1 MIPIAYNIRSLTVRR
16 TTTIAAALGLALVV
30 FIFASVMMLTN
41 GLKQMSMRAADP
53 DVAIV
58 LRKGSDVELSSGIDE
73 SNIALIAATPGV
85 AQATSGR
92 PQAVGELVVV
102 VLLEKNSGGFS
113 NVTLRGVPDN
123 VMAFRPDVKIIEGR
137 AATPGTDEAIVGKS
151 IQGRFAGL
159 EVGKQIEMR
168 KNRPLKIVGVFEDD
182 GSAFESEVWGDMN
195 VIRATFGRQG
205 IVSSVRVRLDSPTK
219 FDAFKA
225 EVETNRQLDVTTMRD
240 GEFYERSSHGTA
252 LFLSVLGFIIAFFF
266 SIGAIIGAMITMHA
280 TVAQRQRE
288 IGTLRALGFSRLQ
301 ILSSFLLESVALAL
315 LGGVIGAGAALLMGM
330 KRITLMNN
338 ATWSEL
344 SFRFEPTPKILI
356 TAIAVA
362 AVMGILG
369 GFFPA
374 IRAARINP
382 VQAMRGA

>member
-58 LRKGSDVELSSGIDE
+58 LRKGSDVELSSGIEE
-73 SNIALIAATPGV
+73 SNISLIAATPGV

-92 PQAVGELVVV
+92 PQVVGELVVV
-102 VLLEKNSGGFS
+102 VLLEKNSGGYS

-182 GSAFESEVWGDMN
+182 GSAFESEVWGDMS

-205 IVSSVRVRLDSPTK
+205 IVSSVRVRLESPTK
-219 FDAFKA
+219 FDAFKT

-240 GEFYERSSHGTA
+240 GEFYEKSSHGTA

-288 IGTLRALGFSRLQ
+288 IGTLRALGFSRFQ
-301 ILSSFLLESVALAL
+301 ILLSFLLESVALAL
-315 LGGVIGAGAALLMGM
+315 LGGVIGAGAAVLMGM

-356 TAIAVA
+356 TAIVVA

>member
-1 MIPIAYNIRSLTVRR
+1 MIPLAYNIRSLSVRR
-16 TTTIAAALGLALVV
+16 TTTLAAALGLALVV
-30 FIFASVMMLTN
+30 FIFASVMMMSN
-41 GLKQMSMRAADP
+41 GIHQVTARAADP

-58 LRKGSDVELSSGIDE
+58 LRKGSDVEMSSGIDE
-73 SNIALIAATPGV
+73 TNVPLIAATPGV
-85 AQATSGR
+85 AKAANGR
-92 PQAVGELVVV
+92 PLAVAELLVV
-102 VLLEKNSGGFS
+102 VLLNKSTGGMS
-113 NVTLRGVPDN
+113 NVVLRGVPDD
-123 VMAFRPDVKIIEGR
+123 VMTFRPNVKIIEGR
-137 AATPGTDEAIVGKS
+137 AATPGTDEAIVGNA
-151 IQGRFAGL
+151 IRGRFQGL
-159 EVGKQIEMR
+159 EVGQTFEMR
-168 KNRPLKIVGVFEDD
+168 KNRPIKIVGVFEDN

-205 IVSSVRVRLDSPTK
+205 IVSSVRVRLESPAK
-219 FDAFKA
+219 YDAFKT
-225 EVETNRQLDVTTMRD
+225 EVETNRQLNVTTMRD
-240 GEFYERSSHGTA
+240 SEFYERSSHGTA

-288 IGTLRALGFSRLQ
+288 IGTLRALGFSRFQ
-301 ILSSFLLESVALAL
+301 ILTSFLLESVALAL
-315 LGGVIGAGAALLMGM
+315 FGGALGAGASLLMGL

-356 TAIAVA
+356 TAIAIA
-362 AVMGILG
+362 GVMGVLG

>member
-1 MIPIAYNIRSLTVRR
+1 MIPIAYNIRSLTVRK
-16 TTTIAAALGLALVV
+16 TTTLAAALGLALVV
-30 FIFASVMMLTN
+30 FIFASVMMMSN
-41 GLKQMSMRAADP
+41 GIKQVSARAADP

-58 LRKGSDVELSSGIDE
+58 LRKGSDVEMSSGIDE
-73 SNIALIAATPGV
+73 QSVGLIAAAPGV
-85 AQATSGR
+85 AKAASGR
-92 PQAVGELVVV
+92 PMTIGELMVV
-102 VLLEKNSGGFS
+102 VLLPKASGGDS
-113 NVTLRGVPDN
+113 NVVLRGVPDD
-123 VMAFRPDVKIIEGR
+123 VMAFRPTVKITEGR
-137 AATPGTDEAIVGKS
+137 AATPGTDEAIVGS
-151 IQGRFAGL
+151 AIRGRFKGL
-159 EVGKQIEMR
+159 ELGQTFEMR
-168 KNRPLKIVGVFEDD
+168 KNRPIRIVGVFEDN

-205 IVSSVRVRLDSPTK
+205 IVSSVRVRLDSPAK
-219 FDAFKA
+219 FDAFKTD
-225 EVETNRQLDVTTMRD
+225 VETNRQLNVTAMRD
-240 GEFYERSSHGTA
+240 SEFYEKSSHGTA

-288 IGTLRALGFSRLQ
+288 IGTLRALGFSRFQ
-301 ILSSFLLESVALAL
+301 ILFSFLLESIALAL
-315 LGGVIGAGAALLMGM
+315 LGGAIGAGASLLMGF

-356 TAIAVA
+356 TSIVIA

-382 VQAMRGA
+382 VQAMRGG